1 MSRFV
6 AVVLGVCITAV
17 AGSAQSAGPAF
28 DAASIRRYAPDGASS
43 GQWVQ
48 TAGVFVGTRTVASL
62 IQYAYRTA
70 SFLVIGGPDWIRKER
85 FVLSA
90 RSEGASNEQMPLM
103 MQTLLED
110 RFQLRTHIEKR
121 EMNGLNLVL
130 ARKDGRLGAG
140 LQRVSTCD
148 GDGLPTGDSY
158 PEGATGMR
166 ACGVVSLVAA
176 VSSSMLG
183 MPVTDRTG
191 LTGDFRVRL
200 LYSPESIG
208 LGEPVGPNL
217 STLPSFMTAIEEQ
230 LGLKLERA
238 AVTMDVIV
246 VDSVS
251 YPTEN

>member
-1 MSRFV
+1 VRCTVPIYLPFYPRQERWSLTC
-6 AVVLGVCITAV
+6 ATL
-17 AGSAQSAGPAF
+17 
-28 DAASIRRYAPDGASS
+28 S
-43 GQWVQ
+43 GQP
-48 TAGVFVGTRTVASL
+48 AVASL

-121 EMNGLNLVL
+121 EISGLNLVL
-130 ARKDGRLGAG
+130 ARNDGRLGAG

-191 LTGDFRVRL
+191 LTGNFRVRL

-208 LGEPVGPNL
+208 LGEPVDPNL

-238 AVTMDVIV
+238 AVTVDVIV